1 VSDLEGEVKAV
12 RLYEYGGPENLK
24 YEDNVPEPTLS
35 DDSVL
40 VESSATSVNPID
52 WKVRSGARQK
62 DFPLK
67 LPTILGRDV
76 SGMVQAV
83 GRNIRTFKPGD
94 HVLALATQTY
104 AELVAVEG
112 SILTHLPDG
121 LNLVDSAALPLV
133 ALTGDQLVR
142 IAARAQRGQTFL
154 VSGALGG
161 VGRAA
166 VHTAKKLGVNVIAG
180 VRARQLEEARALGV
194 SDTVAIDDD
203 SAIAG
208 LAMVDGVADTV
219 GGETA
224 AKLFGKVKNG
234 GNFGYASVFPDGIS
248 KLNPTITVTR
258 VLGRPDASKL
268 REFADDLRDGK
279 FILPIGRRMPLR
291 DAGEAQ
297 ALAQRGGSGKIV
309 LVCR

>member
-1 VSDLEGEVKAV
+1 MKAV

-24 YEDNVPEPTLS
+24 YEDNVPEPALS

-40 VESSATSVNPID
+40 VEASATSVNPID

-67 LPTILGRDV
+67 LPAILGRDV
-76 SGMVQAV
+76 SGVVRAV

-94 HVLALATQTY
+94 RVLALASEAY

-121 LNLVDSAALPLV
+121 LNLVDSAAIPLV

-142 IAARAQRGQTFL
+142 LAARAQRGQTLL
-154 VSGALGG
+154 VTGAVGS

-166 VHTAKKLGVNVIAG
+166 VHTAKKLGVNVIAC
-180 VRARQLEEARALGV
+180 VRARQLAEARTLGV

-224 AKLFGKVKNG
+224 AKLFGRVKNG
-234 GNFGYASVFPDGIS
+234 GNFGYASVFPEIS
-248 KLNPTITVTR
+248 KLNPTVTVTR
-258 VLGRPDASKL
+258 VLGRPDASKV
-268 REFADDLRDGK
+268 REFADDVRDGK
-279 FILPIGRRMPLR
+279 FLLPISRRMPLR
-291 DAGEAQ
+291 DAGEAH
-297 ALAQRGGSGKIV
+297 ALAQRGGLGKIV
-309 LVCR
+309 LMCR